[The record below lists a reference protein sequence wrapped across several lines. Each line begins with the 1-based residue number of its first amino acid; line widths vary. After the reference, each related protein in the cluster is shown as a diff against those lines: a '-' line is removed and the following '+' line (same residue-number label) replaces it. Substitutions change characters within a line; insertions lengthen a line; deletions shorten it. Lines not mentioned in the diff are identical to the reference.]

1 MSYSVVWATL
11 FKNQSVVSAMPSHSD
26 RRRTDV
32 LPVIS
37 GSNSDLATSIFPDLD
52 FINTSLK
59 LALALF
65 HLQRNSS
72 SRIPQQQST
81 STFTSELLAS
91 YSSLGP
97 FLTRLAANRSI
108 AAPMFTIKLQRV
120 TVDIS
125 RSPGLLSIGELPPG
139 VNDNSLTWTPLRR
152 YTAAQGG
159 LRSPSMSPSEVRH
172 RMLFTAYQTETEL
185 YLIKRSTPSLGRY
198 F

>member
-11 FKNQSVVSAMPSHSD
+11 FKNQSAVSDMSSRSN
-26 RRRTDV
+26 RRRMDV
-32 LPVIS
+32 LPVIT
-37 GSNSDLATSIFPDLD
+37 GSNSDLATSIFPDLNVLD
-52 FINTSLK
+52 SSLK
-59 LALALF
+59 PTLASF
-65 HLQRNSS
+65 QPQWNSS
-72 SRIPQQQST
+72 SRIPQKQST

-120 TVDIS
+120 TVDVS

-139 VNDNSLTWTPLRR
+139 VSDNSLTWTPLRW

-159 LRSPSMSPSEVRH
+159 LSMSPSEVRH
-172 RMLFTAYQTETEL
+172 SMLFTAYQTET
-185 YLIKRSTPSLGRY
+185 
-198 F
+198 